1 MNKQISFLVSICIA
15 IILVT
20 GSNKAFTQSLPGY
33 FGINLAGAEFG
44 SSSGMYDR
52 DYSYPNEAELDYY
65 KSKGF
70 QLIRLPVKW
79 ERLQPVLGEP
89 LDSAEL
95 NRLITIVDIAHE
107 KGIFIIPDLHNY
119 GRRDINRVGYIIGSL
134 EVSVNN
140 IKQFWSE
147 LADALRAKKNIW
159 GYGLMNE
166 PHDMLP
172 SPTWFY
178 IAQEIINGIREKDT
192 STSILVGGDHWSSAH
207 KWMEASDNLKN
218 LKDPANKL
226 IFEAH
231 VYFDKDNS
239 GVYKNSY
246 DMEETNPFTAVNRV
260 KPFVSWLKTNNLKGF
275 LGEYGVPGND
285 ARWLVALD
293 NLMKYMKDNCINGT
307 YWAGGPIWVNYPLSV
322 EPENGKDR
330 PQMKVLKNYL
340 LLDLKKCSH

>member
-1 MNKQISFLVSICIA
+1 MNKQSSFLASIGIV
-15 IILVT
+15 IILMT
-20 GSNKAFTQSLPGY
+20 ESNKAFTQSPPGY
-33 FGINLAGAEFG
+33 FGVNLSGAEFG
-44 SSSGMYDR
+44 SSLGIYGR

-79 ERLQPVLGEP
+79 ERLQPVLGGP

-95 NRLITIVDIAHE
+95 NRLITVVDITHE

-119 GRRDINRVGYIIGSL
+119 GRRGINRVGYIIGTPK
-134 EVSVNN
+134 VSVNN

-147 LADALRAKKNIW
+147 LADVLKAKKNIW

-166 PHDMLP
+166 PHDMLVT
-172 SPTWFY
+172 PTWFD

-246 DMEETNPFTAVNRV
+246 DVEETNPFTAVNRV
-260 KPFVSWLKTNNLKGF
+260 KPFVSWLKANNLKGF

-285 ARWLVALD
+285 ARWMVALD
-293 NLMKYMKDNCINGT
+293 SLMKYMKDNCINGT